1 VQTLKNGLLVDPHN
15 DKEIAAALYRL
26 VADKNLWDEWK
37 KNGLKNIHLYYWPQ
51 HCKIYLSRISQ
62 CRIRHPQWQSENDFD
77 ENMDYESDTGSFK
90 DDPDTSLRLSLYA
103 YKPSCSNS
111 LNNTIELD
119 KLLQNEDNREGIS
132 DHIRMIIEKTKNS

>member
-1 VQTLKNGLLVDPHN
+1 
-15 DKEIAAALYRL
+15 
-26 VADKNLWDEWK
+26 
-37 KNGLKNIHLYYWPQ
+37 
-51 HCKIYLSRISQ
+51 
-62 CRIRHPQWQSENDFD
+62 
-77 ENMDYESDTGSFK
+77 MDSESDTGSFK

-119 KLLQNEDNREGIS
+119 KLLQNEDNGEGIS